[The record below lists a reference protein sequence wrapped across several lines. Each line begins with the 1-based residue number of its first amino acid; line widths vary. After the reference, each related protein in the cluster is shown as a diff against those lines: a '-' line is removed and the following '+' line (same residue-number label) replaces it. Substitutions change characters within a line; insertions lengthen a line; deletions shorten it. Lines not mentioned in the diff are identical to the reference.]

1 MKNGIPLRDWTFGQ
15 HWQDWYDRQ
24 LRKGCWSEARKKWHL
39 NYFKR
44 YFSAYFRGPPPQGDQ
59 RYYRRSLLGVANR
72 VLDEW
77 KLGKQLRI
85 YNPKRRAAKSRTT
98 LNAKAVLRKPSLSEV
113 MKLNS
118 EPPHIPENDV
128 VSRDLIAARDLV
140 KALIAKLQ
148 K

>member
-1 MKNGIPLRDWTFGQ
+1 MAMDDQATKKHRLLLD
-15 HWQDWYDRQ
+15 
-24 LRKGCWSEARKKWHL
+24 LLALEAEFIR
-39 NYFKR
+39 
-44 YFSAYFRGPPPQGDQ
+44 
-59 RYYRRSLLGVANR
+59 
-72 VLDEW
+72 
-77 KLGKQLRI
+77 
-85 YNPKRRAAKSRTT
+85 
-98 LNAKAVLRKPSLSEV
+98 V

>member
-1 MKNGIPLRDWTFGQ
+1 MRRRNTACFSTF
-15 HWQDWYDRQ
+15 W
-24 LRKGCWSEARKKWHL
+24 LS
-39 NYFKR
+39 
-44 YFSAYFRGPPPQGDQ
+44 
-59 RYYRRSLLGVANR
+59 
-72 VLDEW
+72 
-77 KLGKQLRI
+77 
-85 YNPKRRAAKSRTT
+85 
-98 LNAKAVLRKPSLSEV
+98 KPSLSEV